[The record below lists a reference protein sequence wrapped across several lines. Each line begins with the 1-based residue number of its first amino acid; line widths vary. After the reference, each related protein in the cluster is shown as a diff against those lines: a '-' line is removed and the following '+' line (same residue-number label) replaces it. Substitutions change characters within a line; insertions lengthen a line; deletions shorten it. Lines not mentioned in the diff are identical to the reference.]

1 MSSNA
6 TPLIFVID
14 KNPIHN
20 SLIKYHLNVNRYFN
34 VQSFSSGNEC
44 FYRLQKNV
52 LPDFIIMD
60 YVAGDLN
67 GFDFLRKARALS
79 PQSNIIFFSSY
90 DDPILA
96 VRLLDGGATD
106 YIAKTGKLELGISE
120 LLKNLAFLCREK
132 QQVEK
137 P

>member
-20 SLIKYHLNVNRYFN
+20 SLIKYHLNVNRYFS
-34 VQSFSSGNEC
+34 VQSFSSGSEC